1 MGQRVLL
8 EEALTRSVI
17 GCFFDV
23 YNEFGGGLPEFIY
36 VRALERELTDRGHEV
51 AREVAVPVFY
61 KGRELALLRLDML
74 VDQRLVIEAKATD
87 TLHPTALRQQCNYLR
102 CTTYEVGLLLH
113 FGPEPKFYPLVCH
126 NSRKKGRIA

>member
-1 MGQRVLL
+1 ML

-23 YNEFGGGLPEFIY
+23 YNYLGGGLPEYVY
-36 VRALERELTDRGHEV
+36 VRALERELRDRGHE
-51 AREVAVPVFY
+51 ATREVPVPVFY
-61 KGRELALLRLDML
+61 KGRELAVLRLDML

-87 TLHPTALRQQCNYLR
+87 TLHPTALRQHYNYLR

-126 NSRKKGRIA
+126 NRRKRDRIG